1 MSANEKVTRSIKSF
15 VRRSGRMTQSQKNAL
30 ETYWPAYGIEFS
42 QNELNIP
49 TGFSALKLEIGIGN
63 GDALIH
69 MAAADP
75 ASLYVGVEVHEPGIG
90 RCLNNIAQLELDNVR
105 LIMHDAVEVLEHMIA
120 AVSLERLLLF
130 FPDPWHKKRHHKRR
144 IVNQVFRDLVFKRL
158 KPGGSI
164 HIATDWQDYA
174 ESIAAQ
180 FLDDARFLNEGD
192 ISGYATRPAYRPP
205 TRFEQRGR
213 KLGHGVW
220 DMVFTKIQDSS
231 LSA

>member
-1 MSANEKVTRSIKSF
+1 MPANEKVTRSIKSF
-15 VRRSGRMTQSQKNAL
+15 VRRSGRMTQSQKKAL
-30 ETYWPAYGIEFS
+30 EAYWPAYGIEFS
-42 QNELNIP
+42 QNLVNIP
-49 TGFSALKLEIGIGN
+49 TGFNALKLEIGIGN
-63 GDALIH
+63 GDALIQ
-69 MAAADP
+69 MAKADP
-75 ASLYVGVEVHEPGIG
+75 TSLYFGIEVHEPGIG
-90 RCLNNIAQLELDNVR
+90 RCLKNIAQLELTNVR

-120 AVSLERLLLF
+120 AASLDRLLLF

-144 IVNQVFRDLVFKRL
+144 LVNQAFRDLVFERL

-164 HIATDWQDYA
+164 HVATDWQDYA

-180 FLDDARFLNEGD
+180 FLGDARFANQGD
-192 ISGYATRPAYRPP
+192 TSGYSERPAYRPP

-220 DMVFTKIQDSS
+220 DMLFTKIQDSS

>member
-1 MSANEKVTRSIKSF
+1 M
-15 VRRSGRMTQSQKNAL
+15 
-30 ETYWPAYGIEFS
+30 
-42 QNELNIP
+42 IP
-49 TGFSALKLEIGIGN
+49 
-63 GDALIH
+63 
-69 MAAADP
+69 P
-75 ASLYVGVEVHEPGIG
+75 ASL
-90 RCLNNIAQLELDNVR
+90 D
-105 LIMHDAVEVLEHMIA
+105 
-120 AVSLERLLLF
+120 RLLLF

-144 IVNQVFRDLVFKRL
+144 IVNQRFRDLVFKRL

-180 FLDDARFLNEGD
+180 FLNDERFSNQGD
-192 ISGYATRPAYRPP
+192 TGGYAVRPAYRPP